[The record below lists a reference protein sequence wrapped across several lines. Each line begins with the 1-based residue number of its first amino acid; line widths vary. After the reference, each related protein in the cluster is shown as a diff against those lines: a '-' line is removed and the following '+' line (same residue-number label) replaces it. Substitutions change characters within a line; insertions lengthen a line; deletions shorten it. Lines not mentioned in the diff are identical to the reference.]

1 MVQAWDQHWDWFQ
14 QLPAGAHMFS
24 SNATE
29 SYRAEGSLPFDKGHA
44 LSAIALPIPRTS
56 RTMALKKK
64 NLSASCPADL
74 ANNGVRAVR

>member
-29 SYRAEGSLPFDKGHA
+29 SYRAEGSFPFDKGHA
-44 LSAIALPIPRTS
+44 LSAI
-56 RTMALKKK
+56 
-64 NLSASCPADL
+64 
-74 ANNGVRAVR
+74 